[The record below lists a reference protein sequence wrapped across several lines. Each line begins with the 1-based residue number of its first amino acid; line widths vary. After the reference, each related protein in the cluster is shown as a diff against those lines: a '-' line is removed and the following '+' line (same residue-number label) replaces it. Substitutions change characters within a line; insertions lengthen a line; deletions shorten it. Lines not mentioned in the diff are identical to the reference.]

1 MNNWIKVVSLSP
13 IMIFIL
19 AGWII
24 SPIQSKI
31 DVLHYDLSFDLYP
44 DNSFLKGDAV
54 ITCLLLDKSSSEI
67 DFNFYDNLKITGL
80 TVNGLKT
87 EYSNTDNL
95 LHIKYGGSADTL
107 KVEVIYEG
115 TPKHVGLSG
124 FVFGEINKTN
134 VVYNLSE
141 PDFASSWFPCRDV
154 PTDKALL
161 DIRITNDTPMVSVSN
176 GILKDIQVNGGRK
189 TYHWKTLYP
198 IATYLVCLYS
208 ADYVTFSDIYIS
220 QDRQDTLPIQYYVF
234 ANQLEKGRIDFEDH
248 PKFIDFF
255 ARTFGEYPFIKEKY
269 GVAEFLWQLGAMEH
283 QTITGIGSNF
293 ITGKKYFNDVYIH
306 ELAHHWWG
314 DAVSPSDWKD
324 IWLNEG
330 FATYSEALYA
340 EHIGGKKALQSVM
353 LSKYKDDFKGTLY
366 APKDNLFGSIV
377 YDKGCWVLHML
388 RKETGDSLF
397 FQILR
402 TYFATY
408 KYKNASTDDFKKI
421 CELVTGKDFN
431 KFFDQWVYSGI
442 GKIELEYDWSVQR
455 TSGGFNIKITTL
467 QTQKGYDTYN
477 FPLEFKFNIDS
488 STSVLKT
495 FFIDKRQKDFEI
507 TLKDMPLDIELDP
520 SNWLLA
526 DIKKKK

>member
-1 MNNWIKVVSLSP
+1 MNNRIKVISLLMIVS
-13 IMIFIL
+13 FIL
-19 AGWII
+19 AGWIF
-24 SPIQSKI
+24 SPIQPKI
-31 DVLHYDLSFDLYP
+31 DVLHYDLNLDLYP
-44 DNSFLKGDAV
+44 DKSLLKGNAV
-54 ITCLLLDKSSSEI
+54 ITCLLLNKSPSEI
-67 DFNFYDNLKITGL
+67 NFNFYNNMKITSL
-80 TVNGLKT
+80 SVNGLKT
-87 EYSNTDNL
+87 DYSNLDNL
-95 LHIKYGGSADTL
+95 LRIKYDGTAETL
-107 KVEVIYEG
+107 KVEIIYEG

-141 PDFASSWFPCRDV
+141 PDFASSWFPCIDL

-161 DIRITNDTPMVSVSN
+161 DIRITNDTSMVSVSN
-176 GILKDIQVNGGRK
+176 GILKDISVKDGRK
-189 TYHWKTLYP
+189 TYHWKTICP
-198 IATYLVCLYS
+198 ISTYLVCLYS
-208 ADYVTFSDIYIS
+208 AHYVTFSDKYIS
-220 QDRQDTLPIQYYVF
+220 QDRQDTLPLQYYVF
-234 ANQLEKGRIDFEDH
+234 ANHLENAKIDFADH
-248 PKFIDFF
+248 PKYIDFF

-293 ITGKKYFNDVYIH
+293 VTGKKYFNDIYVH

-314 DAVSPSDWKD
+314 DAVSPAVWKD

-340 EHIGGKKALQSVM
+340 EHIGGKKALQSFM

-366 APKDNLFGSIV
+366 DPKGNLFGSTV

-402 TYFATY
+402 TYFTTY
-408 KYKNASTDDFKKI
+408 KFKNASTDDFKKI
-421 CELVTGKDFN
+421 CGLVTGEN
-431 KFFDQWVYSGI
+431 YSKFFDQWVYSGI
-442 GKIELEYDWSVQR
+442 GKIELEYEWSIKK
-455 TSGGFNIKITTL
+455 TPGNYIINIHTI

-477 FPLEFKFNIDS
+477 FPLEFIFNIDS
-488 STSVLKT
+488 GNNVTKT
-495 FFIDKRQKDFEI
+495 FYIDKRQKDFEI
-507 TLKDMPLDIELDP
+507 TMKDLPIDIKPDP

-526 DIKKKK
+526 EFKKRN